1 MRLIIIPVEHHM
13 STHLCFVLNKS
24 AGYAVLLVNYR
35 GSSGA
40 GQNSLNHLVGRIG
53 KSDVAD
59 CVLATVQAYIHYPW
73 VDSNR
78 AVLVGGSHGGFL
90 VAHLSAHYPDMYKAV
105 VARNPIIDVASMAI
119 TSDIPDW

>member
-1 MRLIIIPVEHHM
+1 M
-13 STHLCFVLNKS
+13 
-24 AGYAVLLVNYR
+24 LLVNYR

-40 GQNSLNHLVGRIG
+40 GQDSLNHLIGRIG

-73 VDSNR
+73 IDSNR

-90 VAHLSAHYPDMYKAV
+90 VAHLSAYYPDMYKAV
-105 VARNPIIDVASMAI
+105 VARNPIFDVATMAI